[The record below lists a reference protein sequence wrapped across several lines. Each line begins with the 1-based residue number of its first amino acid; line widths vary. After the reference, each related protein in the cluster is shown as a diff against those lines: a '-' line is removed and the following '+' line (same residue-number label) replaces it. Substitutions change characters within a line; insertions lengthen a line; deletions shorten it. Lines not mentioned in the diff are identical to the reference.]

1 MKYIQYIFFWGTL
14 FFRKLYMK
22 NCKIKN
28 KDNKISHEKWNSL
41 RNKVGSWVELDS
53 PDPLKHLPTGLENTE
68 RIASL
73 NSNSQVLTEPVSLP
87 RLPCRLD
94 KAAAYCPYGYC
105 SRLTIHSH
113 RFDCNWFK
121 LMCLCES
128 SVFTELALLGVVCS
142 YASFH
147 CWPIQVYSS
156 KSINT
161 RAIPNQT
168 PTTTK
173 REDCYAVRAWPVPS
187 M

>member
-22 NCKIKN
+22 NFKIKN
-28 KDNKISHEKWNSL
+28 KDNKISHENWNSL
-41 RNKVGSWVELDS
+41 RNKVRSWVELDS
-53 PDPLKHLPTGLENTE
+53 SDPLKPLHTGWENNE

-87 RLPCRLD
+87 GVPCRLD
-94 KAAAYCPYGYC
+94 KAAAYCPYDYSSG
-105 SRLTIHSH
+105 LTIYSH
-113 RFDCNWFK
+113 HFDCNWFK

-128 SVFTELALLGVVCS
+128 SVITALALLGAVSS

-147 CWPIQVYSS
+147 CWPIQVHPS

-161 RAIPNQT
+161 RAIRYQT
-168 PTTTK
+168 STTTK
-173 REDCYAVRAWPVPS
+173 REGCYAVRAWPVPS
-187 M
+187 I